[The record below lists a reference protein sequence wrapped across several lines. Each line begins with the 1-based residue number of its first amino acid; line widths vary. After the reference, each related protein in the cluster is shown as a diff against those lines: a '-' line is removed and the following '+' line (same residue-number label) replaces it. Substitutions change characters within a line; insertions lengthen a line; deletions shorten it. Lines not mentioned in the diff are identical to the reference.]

1 MIEDAIQNIENLL
14 SRFELLDQNQVILTV
29 ISNIRKARILELE
42 QRSGQ
47 VDDLREALQNLDINL
62 PSVTNVH

>member
-14 SRFELLDQNQVILTV
+14 SRFELLEQNQIILTV
-29 ISNIRKARILELE
+29 IANTRKSRILELE

-47 VDDLREALQNLDINL
+47 VDDLKESLQNLDINL
-62 PSVTNVH
+62 HP